1 MEWPGE
7 ALEGSGL
14 PGKGLAAPANPR
26 KQPSAISI
34 DLDFFMAED
43 KSNRLPYQTLFYRH
57 YFTTTVVKQQ
67 KPAEF
72 VLE

>member
-1 MEWPGE
+1 MEW
-7 ALEGSGL
+7 

-34 DLDFFMAED
+34 NLDFFMAED
-43 KSNRLPYQTLFYRH
+43 KSNRLPYQMLFCRP
-57 YFTTTVVKQQ
+57 YFTTTVLKQQ

-72 VLE
+72 GFE